1 MQKNHPKGLPYLF
14 FTEMWERFG
23 YYLMIGIFVLY
34 MTDFDR
40 GGLNM
45 DREDAADIFGT
56 FIALNYLTPFLGG
69 LIADR
74 LLGYRKSII
83 IGGLLMGLGYCLL
96 AVKGFTAF
104 YSAIALIIVGNG
116 FFKPN
121 ISTLL
126 GNLYSQ
132 PEYKEKKDSGYSI
145 FYMGINIGAFICN
158 FFAAF
163 LRNTYGWSEAF
174 FAAGIGMFIGV
185 VVFIVGTKHYKHVD
199 IIKPAEKEDASVAK
213 VLYSVL
219 LPAVITGILGW
230 FIPGNI
236 FGSDSS
242 DAFLLG
248 AIPVVAFYASLY
260 FRANQTDKKALGALL
275 SIFAVVVVFWA
286 VFKQNGTALTTWAQY
301 YTSREV
307 PASLEGVTNTLQL
320 NETIKYEKDSTYL
333 MDKQFRKIKDEN
345 GEAIKAPAYP
355 AYFSNVSSN
364 ELPPRGEE
372 VKLISTELFQSINPF
387 FVVTLTPLVIAFFAF
402 LRRKKKEPSTPAKIF
417 WGLFISALST
427 LIMVA
432 AVYICSNGDV
442 KASSWWL
449 ISSYGIIT
457 IGELFL
463 SPMGL
468 SLVSKLS
475 PPRLTALMM
484 GGWSLATSI
493 GNKLS
498 GVLAKLW
505 DGYENKANFFGVN
518 FILLML
524 ASLALFLMLKRL
536 NSVFKEYGV

>member
-1 MQKNHPKGLPYLF
+1 V
-14 FTEMWERFG
+14 
-23 YYLMIGIFVLY
+23 VL
-34 MTDFDR
+34 
-40 GGLNM
+40 
-45 DREDAADIFGT
+45 
-56 FIALNYLTPFLGG
+56 
-69 LIADR
+69 
-74 LLGYRKSII
+74 
-83 IGGLLMGLGYCLL
+83 
-96 AVKGFTAF
+96 KGF
-104 YSAIALIIVGNG
+104 
-116 FFKPN
+116 
-121 ISTLL
+121 
-126 GNLYSQ
+126 
-132 PEYKEKKDSGYSI
+132 
-145 FYMGINIGAFICN
+145 

-185 VVFIVGTKHYKHVD
+185 AVFIIGTKHYKHVD
-199 IIKPAEKEDASVAK
+199 IIKAAEKEDASVAK

-260 FRANQTDKKALGALL
+260 FKANQTDKKALGALL

-307 PASLEGVTNTLQL
+307 PSSIEGITSTLKL
-320 NETIKYEKDSTYL
+320 NETVRYEKDSTYL

-345 GEAIKAPAYP
+345 GESIKAPAFP
-355 AYFSNVSSN
+355 AYFSNIDVK
-364 ELPPRGEE
+364 ELPPRGDE

-387 FVVTLTPLVIAFFAF
+387 FVVTLTPLVIVFFAF
-402 LRRKKKEPSTPAKIF
+402 LRRRKREPSTPAKIL
-417 WGLFISALST
+417 WGLFISGLST

-432 AVYICSNGDV
+432 AVYVCSNGDV

-505 DGYENKANFFGVN
+505 DGYENKANYFGVN
-518 FILLML
+518 FILLMM
-524 ASLALFLMLKRL
+524 ASLVLFLMLRRL
-536 NSVFKEYGV
+536 NVIFKEYGV